1 MKIVVSPRVTTKVT
15 GDSPIIVW
23 DWQVWDDRLRLA
35 SETVLN
41 KEEAI
46 AKARIYARNVKLAKE
61 LKEQLE
67 EPYVEEV

>member
-1 MKIVVSPRVTTKVT
+1 MKIVVSPRVTTRVP

>member
-23 DWQVWDDRLRLA
+23 DWQVWDDGLRIA

-41 KEEAI
+41 KEKAI
-46 AKARIYARNVKLAKE
+46 AKARTYARNVKLAKE
-61 LKEQLE
+61 LEEQLE
-67 EPYVEEV
+67 EPYVEEI

>member
-1 MKIVVSPRVTTKVT
+1 MKIVVSPRVTTKVA

>member
-1 MKIVVSPRVTTKVT
+1 MKIVVSPRVTAKVA

>member
-23 DWQVWDDRLRLA
+23 DWQVWDDGLRIA

-46 AKARIYARNVKLAKE
+46 AKARTYARNVKLAKE

-67 EPYVEEV
+67 EPYVEEI

>member
-23 DWQVWDDRLRLA
+23 DWQVWDDGLRIA

-46 AKARIYARNVKLAKE
+46 AKARTYARNVKLAKE
-61 LKEQLE
+61 LEEQLE
-67 EPYVEEV
+67 EPYVEEI